1 MYESF
6 VRYKDKV
13 LSETV
18 STILYLFI
26 IVIYKIS
33 NNL

>member
-26 IVIYKIS
+26 IVIYKNS